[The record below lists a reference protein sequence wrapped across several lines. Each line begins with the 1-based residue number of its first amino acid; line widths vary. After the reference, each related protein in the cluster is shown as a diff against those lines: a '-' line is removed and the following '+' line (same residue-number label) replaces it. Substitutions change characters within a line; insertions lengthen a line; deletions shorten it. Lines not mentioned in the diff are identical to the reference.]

1 MQTGLLSD
9 TGTRLAAADGFAQVR
24 RGTDA
29 RDIGSSETAMFK
41 SKFLTFIDWFVPLS
55 LRGETASFWR
65 ARIFVISH
73 LFGPCLGA
81 SIVAYLVSI
90 DPSHIQVWIIAVCD
104 MIFVLLPFCLKLARK
119 LAPLALTSV
128 ATLTFVSLYGSYY
141 YGGVSSPFLPWALVA
156 LLLGFFYLRE
166 RPLLLFSVYG
176 INLATFYVA
185 YLLNGGF
192 AERIPLSGLSGVGI
206 LSVCCATIYTAMMAI
221 YYASVVTSQSELEQE
236 VQRHLAMAVKLR
248 RAKEEAE
255 RANRAK
261 SVFLAK
267 MSHQLRTPL
276 NAVIGYSEIL
286 LEDDELGAN
295 GEHISDLKRINNAG
309 KHLLSLVT
317 NVLDLSKIDAQNVDL
332 SIEPFE
338 LKAFVADVADTC
350 RSLVINNG
358 NEFRIEYGEP
368 LGIVVSDPTRLRQAL
383 LNLLSNAGKFTKRG
397 SVVLSVR
404 REARDGTDWLKIA
417 VRDSGIGI
425 SREHLARLFTAFH
438 QAEASTASRYGG
450 TGLGLALSQSL
461 CRAMHGEITV
471 DSELGRGSCF
481 TIEIPAQLDAGTETA
496 DPALAAEETAAA
508 AAAVAAAPGGIAA
521 IAA

>member
-1 MQTGLLSD
+1 MRPAAMAPD
-9 TGTRLAAADGFAQVR
+9 TDGRAVAPGEPATER
-24 RGTDA
+24 RGFNATWSNGEA
-29 RDIGSSETAMFK
+29 AMVRG
-41 SKFLTFIDWFVPLS
+41 KFLSFIDWFVPQS

-81 SIVAYLVSI
+81 SIVAYLI
-90 DPSHIQVWIIAVCD
+90 DIDSDHFQVWVIAICD
-104 MIFVLLPFCLKLARK
+104 LIFMVLPFGLKLTGR

-141 YGGVSSPFLPWALVA
+141 YGGVSSPFLPWVLVA

-166 RPLLLFSVYG
+166 RPVLLFSVYG

-192 AERIPLSGLSGVGI
+192 AQRIPTSGLAGVGI

-221 YYASVVTSQSELEQE
+221 YYASIVTSQSELEQE

-248 RAKEEAE
+248 RVKEEAE

-295 GEHISDLKRINNAG
+295 GEHISDLKRINSAG
-309 KHLLSLVT
+309 KHLLALVT
-317 NVLDLSKIDAQNVDL
+317 NVLDLSKIDSQNVDL
-332 SIEPFE
+332 SIESFD
-338 LKAFVADVADTC
+338 LKQFIDEVADTC
-350 RSLVINNG
+350 RSLVINNS
-358 NEFRIEYGEP
+358 NEFKIEYGER
-368 LGIVVSDPTRLRQAL
+368 LGAVATDPTRLRQAL

-397 SVVLSVR
+397 TVTLSVC
-404 REARDGTDWLKIA
+404 REQRGDADWLKIA

-425 SREHLARLFTAFH
+425 SREHLARLFTAFN
-438 QAEASTASRYGG
+438 QAEASTSSRYGG

-461 CRAMHGEITV
+461 CRAMRGEIMV
-471 DSELGRGSCF
+471 DSDLGRGSCF
-481 TIEIPAQLDAGTETA
+481 TIEIPAELELEEAP
-496 DPALAAEETAAA
+496 PAPAAEPAPAGVEAMAA
-508 AAAVAAAPGGIAA
+508 
-521 IAA
+521 

>member
-1 MQTGLLSD
+1 MTDSTIRAIGRADTADRAELPAGDADPPENGGQTVIP
-9 TGTRLAAADGFAQVR
+9 RN
-24 RGTDA
+24 
-29 RDIGSSETAMFK
+29 
-41 SKFLTFIDWFVPLS
+41 KFLAVMDWFVPQS
-55 LRGETASFWR
+55 LRGETASFMK
-65 ARIFVISH
+65 ARIFIITH
-73 LFGPCLGA
+73 LLGPCLGA
-81 SIVAYLVSI
+81 SIVAYMFSI
-90 DPSHIQVWIIAVCD
+90 DPEHMQVWVIAVC
-104 MIFVLLPFCLKLARK
+104 VLLFVMLPFGLR
-119 LAPLALTSV
+119 LTGQLELLSVASV

-141 YGGVSSPFLPWALVA
+141 YGGVSSPFLPWVLVA

-166 RPLLLFSVYG
+166 RPTLLFTVYG
-176 INLATFYVA
+176 INLAAFYIA

-192 AERIPLSGLSGVGI
+192 AERIPLAGLSGVGI

-295 GEHISDLKRINNAG
+295 GEHISDLKRINSAG

-317 NVLDLSKIDAQNVDL
+317 NVLDLSKIDSQNVDL
-332 SIEPFE
+332 SIEPFDLRTFIE
-338 LKAFVADVADTC
+338 DVADTC

-358 NEFRIEYGEP
+358 NEFRIDFGER
-368 LGIVVSDPTRLRQAL
+368 LGVVVSDPTRLRQAL

-397 SVVLSVR
+397 MVTLSVR
-404 REARDGTDWLKIA
+404 REPRDGVDRLRIA
-417 VRDSGIGI
+417 VRDTGIGI
-425 SREHLARLFTAFH
+425 NRENLARLFTAFN
-438 QAEASTASRYGG
+438 QADASTSSRYGG

-471 DSELGRGSCF
+471 ESELGRGSCF
-481 TIEIPAQLDAGTETA
+481 TIEMPAQLSADAAPDEAPPDAGSATVVE
-496 DPALAAEETAAA
+496 
-508 AAAVAAAPGGIAA
+508 A

>member
-1 MQTGLLSD
+1 MKPTMV
-9 TGTRLAAADGFAQVR
+9 LAAAAGGAAATGQPAAAR
-24 RGTDA
+24 QATDA
-29 RDIGSSETAMFK
+29 RANRPGEAAMLRSRFM
-41 SKFLTFIDWFVPLS
+41 SLIDWFVPLS
-55 LRGETASFWR
+55 LRDETASFWR

-81 SIVAYLVSI
+81 SIVAYLVDI
-90 DPSHIQVWIIAVCD
+90 DAHHFQTWVIALCD
-104 MIFVLLPFCLKLARK
+104 LIFLLLPFGLKLTGR

-141 YGGVSSPFLPWALVA
+141 YGGVSSPFLPWVLVA

-166 RPLLLFSVYG
+166 RPVLLFSIYG
-176 INLATFYVA
+176 INLASFYVA
-185 YLLNGGF
+185 YLVNQGF
-192 AERIPLSGLSGVGI
+192 AQRIPTSGLAGVGI
-206 LSVCCATIYTAMMAI
+206 LSVACATIYTAMMAI
-221 YYASVVTSQSELEQE
+221 YYASVVTSQSQLEQE
-236 VQRHLAMAVKLR
+236 VQRHLATAVKLSQ
-248 RAKEEAE
+248 AKEEAE

-286 LEDDELGAN
+286 LEDDELGAS
-295 GEHISDLKRINNAG
+295 GEHIADLKRINSAG
-309 KHLLSLVT
+309 KHLLALVT
-317 NVLDLSKIDAQNVDL
+317 NVLDLSKIDSQNVHLSLESFDL
-332 SIEPFE
+332 KTFIEE
-338 LKAFVADVADTC
+338 VAETC

-358 NEFRIEYGEP
+358 NEFKTEYGEQ
-368 LGIVVSDPTRLRQAL
+368 LGMVTSDPTRLRQAL

-397 SVVLSVR
+397 AVTLSVR
-404 REARDGTDWLKIA
+404 REQRGDGDWLKIA
-417 VRDSGIGI
+417 VRDTGIGI
-425 SREHLARLFTAFH
+425 SREHLARLFTAFN
-438 QAEASTASRYGG
+438 QAEASTSSRYGG

-481 TIEIPAQLDAGTETA
+481 TIEIPARLDAN
-496 DPALAAEETAAA
+496 P
-508 AAAVAAAPGGIAA
+508 AVAAAGPAPAGEPTAAGVEA